1 MYQRVNGI
9 TGLLLVGILM
19 SGMLTGCQE
28 PARMSHPSGKGAP
41 KTTTKSMSGN
51 TKGCMMGKEHMMM
64 YMCPMHHKMME
75 SMISRSVVA
84 TADGVVVMAGDKLMK
99 FDKDLNLVKEMPV
112 EIDTEAVQK
121 KMCSM
126 AENCPMC
133 KSMMRQHSMKKKG
146 FLK

>member
-1 MYQRVNGI
+1 MYRRVNSI
-9 TGLLLVGILM
+9 AGLLLVGILM

-28 PARMSHPSGKGAP
+28 SAKRSHSYRKSAP
-41 KTTTKSMSGN
+41 KTTTESMPGS
-51 TKGCMMGKEHMMM
+51 TKGCMMGKEHMMTC
-64 YMCPMHHKMME
+64 MCPMHHMMME
-75 SMISRSVVA
+75 SMMSRSVVA

-99 FDKDLNLVKEMPV
+99 FDKDLNLVKEVPV
-112 EIDTEAVQK
+112 AIDTEAVQK

-133 KSMMRQHSMKKKG
+133 KSMMHQHSMKRKG